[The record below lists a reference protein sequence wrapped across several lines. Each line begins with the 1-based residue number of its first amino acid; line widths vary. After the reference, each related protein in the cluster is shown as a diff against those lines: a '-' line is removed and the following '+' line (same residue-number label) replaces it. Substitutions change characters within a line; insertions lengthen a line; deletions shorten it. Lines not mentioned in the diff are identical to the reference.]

1 MTSHIVL
8 SSFPHII
15 PVGEVFIALIVRLV
29 VGYGILTLAYYHL
42 TRGKAHFAHDLG
54 KYLHG
59 HSSTIV
65 ILAACGEIVIA
76 VLLIV
81 GLYTQIAALLASIL
95 FIKILFL
102 SKQLPHMGFESR
114 RYHWTLLIL
123 SAALILT
130 GSGGYF
136 SFDYP
141 L

>member
-8 SSFPHII
+8 SVFPHTI

-29 VGYGILTLAYYHL
+29 VGYGILSLAYYHI
-42 TRGKAHFAHDLG
+42 TRGKKNFAHDLQ
-54 KYLHG
+54 KYVRG
-59 HSSTIV
+59 YASGVV
-65 ILAACGEIVIA
+65 ILGAAIEIAIA
-76 VLLIV
+76 TLLII
-81 GLYTQIAALLASIL
+81 GLYTQIAALLSMIL

-102 SKQLPHMGFESR
+102 TKQFPHMGFESR
-114 RYHWTLLIL
+114 RYYWVLLIL
-123 SAALILT
+123 SAALVLT